1 LRIEHFRYFSGKMHI
16 FLKPYFPC
24 QMFKHFKEKAMT
36 QTANDQ
42 RSTVKNPNNIQ
53 HTQNQDNRSRQL
65 NPNHKPTK
73 SK

>member
-1 LRIEHFRYFSGKMHI
+1 MHI

-42 RSTVKNPNNIQ
+42 RATVKNPNNIQ
-53 HTQNQDNRSRQL
+53 HTQNQDNRRPAMALILS
-65 NPNHKPTK
+65 NHLSSGSSFFRNK
-73 SK
+73 